1 MALDQNIELVAAV
14 QNLNAMSH
22 QFGLDPTI
30 QMMGMN
36 ITEST
41 PKRSPQDCQN
51 TPSAVGTVEP
61 ASQLRNAH
69 QGVESPPKQQTHQMD
84 QFSTLYP
91 SPPTRSAQQEH
102 QQPESQAQAAA
113 GSLGTADGQPVPLEV
128 SPRPAPINPGKAD
141 LSGVPVD

>member
-1 MALDQNIELVAAV
+1 MDQIYQKYNPELLAGANPNQEAAVALDQNIELVAAV

-61 ASQLRNAH
+61 AS
-69 QGVESPPKQQTHQMD
+69 
-84 QFSTLYP
+84 
-91 SPPTRSAQQEH
+91 
-102 QQPESQAQAAA
+102 
-113 GSLGTADGQPVPLEV
+113 
-128 SPRPAPINPGKAD
+128 
-141 LSGVPVD
+141 